1 MGIIPPIWYN
11 KLWKGFT
18 NMALYRLNED
28 YNTSS
33 AEALLEQFET
43 FVLCEDLQVE
53 ERDLD
58 SLNKQQKEQEE
69 QLEKY
74 NKEITEKEA
83 QMKKLIDEK
92 PKSWLERKLESF
104 KAAIERFEE
113 KHKLTKDNKS
123 KGIIKKIL
131 SVLTRIV
138 KWINDKLLQATRWVG
153 NKFFKREEKLK
164 AHEKKVNNL
173 DLNLKLDKAN
183 RDNKASSLKS
193 TKNMIE
199 KAKTNKKGKT
209 NDYIFTGKETKEE
222 FDKMMSDKNGR
233 LVFK

>member
-1 MGIIPPIWYN
+1 
-11 KLWKGFT
+11 
-18 NMALYRLNED
+18 MALYRLNED

-43 FVLCEDLQVE
+43 FVLCEALQVE

-74 NKEITEKEA
+74 NKELTEKEA

-138 KWINDKLLQATRWVG
+138 KWINEKLLQATRWVG

-164 AHEKKVNNL
+164 AHDRKVNNL
-173 DLNLKLDKAN
+173 NIHLDYAKVARDGKARDLE
-183 RDNKASSLKS
+183 S

-199 KAKTNKKGKT
+199 KAKTNGKGKT
-209 NDYIFTGKETKEE
+209 NDYVFTGKETKEE

-233 LVFK
+233 LVFG

>member
-1 MGIIPPIWYN
+1 
-11 KLWKGFT
+11 
-18 NMALYRLNED
+18 MALYRLNEE

-43 FVLCEDLQVE
+43 FVLCEEIKVE

-58 SLNKQQKEQEE
+58 SLDKQQKEQEE

-164 AHEKKVNNL
+164 AHERKVNNL
-173 DLNLKLDKAN
+173 DLSLKWDKAN

-193 TKNMIE
+193 TKSMIE

-222 FDKMMSDKNGR
+222 FDKMMTDKNGR
-233 LVFK
+233 IVF

>member
-1 MGIIPPIWYN
+1 
-11 KLWKGFT
+11 
-18 NMALYRLNED
+18 MALYRLNED
-28 YNTSS
+28 CNTSS

-43 FVLCEDLQVE
+43 FVLCEALQVE

-58 SLNKQQKEQEE
+58 SLNKQQKEQQE

-74 NKEITEKEA
+74 DKEITEKEA

-104 KAAIERFEE
+104 KAAIERFEV
-113 KHKLTKDNKS
+113 KYKLTDDNKS

-138 KWINDKLLQATRWVG
+138 KWINEKLLQATRWVG
-153 NKFFKREEKLK
+153 NKFFKREEKLR
-164 AHEKKVNNL
+164 AHDNKVKRLNL
-173 DLNLKLDKAN
+173 DLSYAKVK
-183 RDNKASSLKS
+183 RRNKASDHES
-193 TKNMIE
+193 TKSMIE
-199 KAKTNKKGKT
+199 KAKSNGTGKT

-222 FDKMMSDKNGR
+222 FDKMMTDKNGR
-233 LVFK
+233 VVFRI

>member
-1 MGIIPPIWYN
+1 
-11 KLWKGFT
+11 
-18 NMALYRLNED
+18 MALYRLNED

-43 FVLCEDLQVE
+43 FALCEALQVE

-58 SLNKQQKEQEE
+58 SLNKRQKEQQE

-74 NKEITEKEA
+74 DKELTEKEA

-138 KWINDKLLQATRWVG
+138 KWINEKLLQATRWVG

-164 AHEKKVNNL
+164 AHDKKVKNL
-173 DLNLKLDKAN
+173 DLDLRFTKVA
-183 RDNKASSLKS
+183 RDNKAGDLKS
-193 TKNMIE
+193 TKSMIE
-199 KAKTNKKGKT
+199 KAKTNGKGKT

-222 FDKMMSDKNGR
+222 FDKMMNDKNGR
-233 LVFK
+233 LVFR

>member
-1 MGIIPPIWYN
+1 
-11 KLWKGFT
+11 
-18 NMALYRLNED
+18 MALYRLNED
-28 YNTSS
+28 YSTSS
-33 AEALLEQFET
+33 AEALLESFET
-43 FVLCEDLQVE
+43 FVLCEELKVV

-58 SLNKQQKEQEE
+58 SLNKEQKEQQE

-74 NKEITEKEA
+74 DKEITEKEA

-113 KHKLTKDNKS
+113 KYKLTDDNKS

-138 KWINDKLLQATRWVG
+138 KWINEKLLQATRWVG

-164 AHEKKVNNL
+164 AH
-173 DLNLKLDKAN
+173 
-183 RDNKASSLKS
+183 DNKVKRLDFDLRYAKVKRRNRASDHES
-193 TKNMIE
+193 TKSMIE
-199 KAKTNKKGKT
+199 KAKTNGKGKT
-209 NDYIFTGKETKEE
+209 NDYTYTGKETKEE
-222 FDKMMSDKNGR
+222 FNKMMTDKNGR
-233 LVFK
+233 LVF

>member
-1 MGIIPPIWYN
+1 MSLF
-11 KLWKGFT
+11 K
-18 NMALYRLNED
+18 LNES

-33 AEALLEQFET
+33 AEVLLEQFES
-43 FVLCEDLQVE
+43 FVLYEDMEVE
-53 ERDLD
+53 ERSLD
-58 SLNKQQKEQEE
+58 SLNKQYKEQQE

-74 NKEITEKEA
+74 DKEISSKEA
-83 QMKKLIDEK
+83 ELKKLINQK

-104 KAAIERFEE
+104 QAAIERFEV

-138 KWINDKLLQATRWVG
+138 KWINEKLLQGTRWVG

-164 AHEKKVNNL
+164 AHAKKVSAMDL
-173 DLNLKLDKAN
+173 DLRHNKAKRNLKV
-183 RDNKASSLKS
+183 SSLNS

-199 KAKTNKKGKT
+199 KAKKNGKGKT
-209 NDYIFTGKETKEE
+209 NDYTFTGKETKEE
-222 FDKMMSDKNGR
+222 FDKMMTDKNGR
-233 LVFK
+233 IVFR

>member
-1 MGIIPPIWYN
+1 
-11 KLWKGFT
+11 
-18 NMALYRLNED
+18 MALYRLNES

-33 AEALLEQFET
+33 AEVLLEQFES
-43 FVLCEDLQVE
+43 FVLYEDMEVK
-53 ERDLD
+53 ERSLD
-58 SLNKQQKEQEE
+58 SLNKQQKEQQK

-74 NKEITEKEA
+74 DKEISSKEA
-83 QMKKLIDEK
+83 ELKKLINEK

-104 KAAIERFEE
+104 QAAIERFEV

-138 KWINDKLLQATRWVG
+138 KWINEKLLQGTRWVG

-164 AHEKKVNNL
+164 AHEKKISAMDL
-173 DLNLKLDKAN
+173 DLRHTKAKRNLKAG
-183 RDNKASSLKS
+183 SLNS
-193 TKNMIE
+193 TKSMVE
-199 KAKTNKKGKT
+199 KAKKNGKGKT

-222 FDKMMSDKNGR
+222 FDKMMTDKNGR
-233 LVFK
+233 IVFR